1 MLTTTAYIQITVQAA
16 AVRRIPQ
23 RTITTT
29 QAVQVVIIRAV
40 GIVLQE
46 VRQAV
51 IQAAADNREAV
62 LTRRQNLPAVTATV
76 QEAVAQAAAATMLQE
91 VRRAVIRA
99 AAVLRQIPQRAEVIP
114 TAAATA
120 AAVRRRILRDV
131 RVQVRQEVRLRQ
143 EEALRL
149 QVLLLHRQE
158 VLQADTDRKTKNFN
172 SNGL

>member
-1 MLTTTAYIQITVQAA
+1 VLTTTAYIQITVQAA

-99 AAVLRQIPQRAEVIP
+99 AAVRRHRQAPQKAEVIL
-114 TAAATA
+114 TA
-120 AAVRRRILRDV
+120 AAVRRRILRV

-149 QVLLLHRQE
+149 QVLLLHHQE

>member
-99 AAVLRQIPQRAEVIP
+99 AAVRRHRQAPQKAEVIL
-114 TAAATA
+114 TA
-120 AAVRRRILRDV
+120 AAVRRRILRDA
-131 RVQVRQEVRLRQ
+131 RVQVRHRQ
-143 EEALRL
+143 EEVLRQVHLRL
-149 QVLLLHRQE
+149 QE
-158 VLQADTDRKTKNFN
+158 AAVLQADTDRKTKNFN

>member
-1 MLTTTAYIQITVQAA
+1 VLTTTAYIQITVQAA

-99 AAVLRQIPQRAEVIP
+99 AAVRRHRQAPQKAEVII
-114 TAAATA
+114 TAAAIA
-120 AAVRRRILRDV
+120 AAVRRRILRV
-131 RVQVRQEVRLRQ
+131 RVQV
-143 EEALRL
+143 
-149 QVLLLHRQE
+149 LHRQE
-158 VLQADTDRKTKNFN
+158 EVLRQVHLRLQEAAVLQADTDRKTKNFN

>member
-1 MLTTTAYIQITVQAA
+1 VLTTTAYIQITVQAV
-16 AVRRIPQ
+16 AVRRTLQ

-62 LTRRQNLPAVTATV
+62 LIRRQNLPAVTATV

-99 AAVLRQIPQRAEVIP
+99 VAVRRHRQAPQKAEVILM
-114 TAAATA
+114 AAAIA

-131 RVQVRQEVRLRQ
+131 RHQV
-143 EEALRL
+143 
-149 QVLLLHRQE
+149 LHRQE
-158 VLQADTDRKTKNFN
+158 EVLRQVHLRLQEAAVLQADTDRKTKNFN

>member
-16 AVRRIPQ
+16 TVRRIPQ

-40 GIVLQE
+40 ITVLRE
-46 VRQAV
+46 VHQAV

-62 LTRRQNLPAVTATV
+62 LIRRQNLPAVTATV

-120 AAVRRRILRDV
+120 AAVRRRILRV

-143 EEALRL
+143 EADRLL
-149 QVLLLHRQE
+149 QVLLHRHHRQE
-158 VLQADTDRKTKNFN
+158 VLQADTDRKNKKF
-172 SNGL
+172 